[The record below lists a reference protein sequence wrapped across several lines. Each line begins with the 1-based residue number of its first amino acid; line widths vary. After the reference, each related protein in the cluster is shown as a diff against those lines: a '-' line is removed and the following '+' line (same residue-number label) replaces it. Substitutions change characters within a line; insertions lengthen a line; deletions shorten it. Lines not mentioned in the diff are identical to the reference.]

1 MESLV
6 DVILP
11 LPIRNKFTYSFERNI
26 FTNICVGMRV
36 VVPFGKNKIFTGIIY
51 KIYNYK
57 PLSYEVKS
65 IIMLLDKKPI
75 ISALNFDFWKWVSNY
90 YICSLGDI
98 LKASFPSTLLLEGET
113 QISKKE
119 AKNEILKKITDDQFL
134 IYEALEKGP
143 LSISDLIS
151 IVQKK
156 SVMPVIEEMI
166 KINLIELNQN
176 IKEKYIPKLSRYIC
190 LNKEYENRIKQK
202 ELFKSLKK
210 SPKQLKLIDFLIKNQ
225 NRLNGY
231 IKLKD
236 LRKKVDFSSSVLK
249 VLLEKKVL
257 KEKILKEDRI
267 IFYSKHKNSQVLL
280 TENQKIAFNKIL
292 EELKFKNTVLFEG
305 VTSSGKTEI
314 YVKLIELEIKKG
326 NQVLYLLPEISLAS
340 QIMKRL
346 ILYFGNR
353 VKVYH
358 SRYSLNER
366 TEVWKNVLDNEESA
380 SIIIGARS
388 SVFLPFRK
396 LGLIIID
403 EEHESSYKQFDPNP
417 RYNARDCGIYL
428 GSIIKAKVVLGSAT
442 PSIESSH
449 NARKGKYGWV
459 KLKERYGGIDLPEIK
474 TINLKESYE
483 KKKMDGIFSFTLINE
498 INKTLKNK
506 HQVILFQNRRG
517 YSPILECLSCGY
529 IPQCVQCDVSLTYHQ
544 VSNQL
549 RCHYCG
555 YNRLKPNQC
564 DSCGMFSLESKGMGT
579 QQIHEQVIKLFP
591 GIKVE
596 RMDYDNTRGKY
607 DFDKIIDS
615 FSDNNIQILV
625 GTQMLIKGLD
635 FKNVQLVG
643 VLNADHLINFP
654 DFRSYER
661 TYQMLCQVSGRAG
674 RYEKKGKVFLQ
685 TFQNENEIFKF
696 IKDYDYES
704 MYENQKIERK
714 KFKYPPFVK
723 LIKITFKN
731 RNFQLVNESSQWFYN
746 VLYQNYK
753 GTILGPVFPYI
764 SKIRNL
770 FQKQLLIKIDS
781 NFNQIQTKKIV
792 KKVESSF
799 RTISRFRSTKLSF
812 DVDPY

>member
-1 MESLV
+1 
-6 DVILP
+6 
-11 LPIRNKFTYSFERNI
+11 
-26 FTNICVGMRV
+26 
-36 VVPFGKNKIFTGIIY
+36 
-51 KIYNYK
+51 
-57 PLSYEVKS
+57 
-65 IIMLLDKKPI
+65 
-75 ISALNFDFWKWVSNY
+75 
-90 YICSLGDI
+90 
-98 LKASFPSTLLLEGET
+98 
-113 QISKKE
+113 
-119 AKNEILKKITDDQFL
+119 
-134 IYEALEKGP
+134 
-143 LSISDLIS
+143 
-151 IVQKK
+151 
-156 SVMPVIEEMI
+156 
-166 KINLIELNQN
+166 
-176 IKEKYIPKLSRYIC
+176 
-190 LNKEYENRIKQK
+190 
-202 ELFKSLKK
+202 
-210 SPKQLKLIDFLIKNQ
+210 
-225 NRLNGY
+225 
-231 IKLKD
+231 
-236 LRKKVDFSSSVLK
+236 
-249 VLLEKKVL
+249 
-257 KEKILKEDRI
+257 
-267 IFYSKHKNSQVLL
+267 
-280 TENQKIAFNKIL
+280 
-292 EELKFKNTVLFEG
+292 
-305 VTSSGKTEI
+305 
-314 YVKLIELEIKKG
+314 
-326 NQVLYLLPEISLAS
+326 
-340 QIMKRL
+340 MKRL
-346 ILYFGNR
+346 ILYFGNS

-442 PSIESSH
+442 PSIESSQ

-625 GTQMLIKGLD
+625 GTQMLI
-635 FKNVQLVG
+635 
-643 VLNADHLINFP
+643 
-654 DFRSYER
+654 
-661 TYQMLCQVSGRAG
+661 
-674 RYEKKGKVFLQ
+674 
-685 TFQNENEIFKF
+685 
-696 IKDYDYES
+696 
-704 MYENQKIERK
+704 
-714 KFKYPPFVK
+714 
-723 LIKITFKN
+723 
-731 RNFQLVNESSQWFYN
+731 
-746 VLYQNYK
+746 
-753 GTILGPVFPYI
+753 
-764 SKIRNL
+764 
-770 FQKQLLIKIDS
+770 
-781 NFNQIQTKKIV
+781 
-792 KKVESSF
+792 
-799 RTISRFRSTKLSF
+799 
-812 DVDPY
+812 